1 MTKKYLS
8 VLHEYEDGSFIEP
21 GISKMPSLDLQR
33 KAIDVLLQ
41 KRDAKQVQEFKSSVD
56 QRFST
61 KDVIFET
68 DQFSGVVFF
77 SAESL
82 RTENREIDLK
92 LFKSLYEKFAEIFVI
107 VESISIEDEQEFLSV
122 SKKFLALN
130 YCVQRDASDEWK
142 DIVSQV
148 TIGGKNQ

>member
-1 MTKKYLS
+1 
-8 VLHEYEDGSFIEP
+8 
-21 GISKMPSLDLQR
+21 MPSLDLQR

-41 KRDAKQVQEFKSSVD
+41 KRGAKQVRELKTGAD
-56 QRFST
+56 QRFSK

-68 DQFSGVVFF
+68 DQFSGIVFF

-82 RTENREIDLK
+82 RTKNREIDSK
-92 LFKSLYEKFAEIFVI
+92 LFNSLFEVFAEIFVI
-107 VESISIEDEQEFLSV
+107 IESISIENEQEFLSV
-122 SKKFLALN
+122 SKRFIALN

-142 DIVSQV
+142 DLVSQV

>member
-1 MTKKYLS
+1 MKKYLS

-21 GISKMPSLDLQR
+21 GVSKMPSLDLQR

-41 KRDAKQVQEFKSSVD
+41 KRGAKQVRELKTSAD

-68 DQFSGVVFF
+68 DQFSGIVFF

-82 RTENREIDLK
+82 RTRSREIDSK
-92 LFKSLYEKFAEIFVI
+92 LFNSLFEVFAEIFVI
-107 VESISIEDEQEFLSV
+107 IESISIENI
-122 SKKFLALN
+122 ALN

-142 DIVSQV
+142 DLVSQV

>member
-1 MTKKYLS
+1 MKKYLS
-8 VLHEYEDGSFIEP
+8 VLHEYEYGSFIEP
-21 GISKMPSLDLQR
+21 GVSKMPSLDLQR

-41 KRDAKQVQEFKSSVD
+41 KRDAKQVQEFRTGTGQKL
-56 QRFST
+56 ST

-68 DQFSGVVFF
+68 DQFSGIVFF

-82 RTENREIDLK
+82 RAKNREIDLK
-92 LFKSLYEKFAEIFVI
+92 LLNSLFEEFAEIFI
-107 VESISIEDEQEFLSV
+107 IIESISIENEQEFLSI
-122 SKKFLALN
+122 SKQVIALN

-142 DIVSQV
+142 DLVSQV

>member
-1 MTKKYLS
+1 MKKYLS

-21 GISKMPSLDLQR
+21 GVSKMPSLDLQR

-41 KRDAKQVQEFKSSVD
+41 KRDAKQVQEFRTGTGQKL
-56 QRFST
+56 ST

-68 DQFSGVVFF
+68 DQFSGIVFF

-82 RTENREIDLK
+82 RAKNREIDLK
-92 LFKSLYEKFAEIFVI
+92 LLNSLFEEFAEIFI
-107 VESISIEDEQEFLSV
+107 IIESISIENEQEFLSV
-122 SKKFLALN
+122 SKQVIALN

-142 DIVSQV
+142 DLVSQV